1 MNNIKIKF
9 YTLKYKN
16 DIIIIL
22 VLIFTILFLKSILNF
37 FLDFKVLLIMLILIW
52 YFGYL
57 EYIKI
62 NFYNK
67 MKNFLKIRKKFYLSK
82 LK

>member
-1 MNNIKIKF
+1 MKF
-9 YTLKYKN
+9 YKFKYKN

-22 VLIFTILFLKSILNF
+22 VLIFTLLFLKSILNF
-37 FLDFKVLLIMLILIW
+37 VLDFKIILIALILIW

-67 MKNFLKIRKKFYLSK
+67 MKNFLKIKNKYYLSK
-82 LK
+82 FR

>member
-57 EYIKI
+57 EYIKV

-67 MKNFLKIRKKFYLSK
+67 MKNFLKIKKKYYLSK
-82 LK
+82 F

>member
-37 FLDFKVLLIMLILIW
+37 FLDFKVLLIMLVLIW

-57 EYIKI
+57 EYIKV

-67 MKNFLKIRKKFYLSK
+67 MKKFLKIKKKYYLSK
-82 LK
+82 LR